1 MSYVILFA
9 FLILIGVLIGYLAG
23 PIWSDKRPFGM
34 WGDIA
39 ISLATT
45 IVIGLLDW
53 FLVPAIGFSLT
64 TRNLAIVFE
73 PALGA
78 LLVLWVVRKKVDR

>member
-9 FLILIGVLIGYLAG
+9 FLILIGVLIGYMAG
-23 PIWSDKRPFGM
+23 PIWGDKRPFGM
-34 WGDIA
+34 WGDMA

-45 IVIGLLDW
+45 IVVGLLDW